1 MDAWMVGSCVAA
13 WVNKGE
19 KSPFSLT
26 NRIRD
31 SLGLW
36 YPIQQRQAVQV
47 GSQTC
52 LGLRSFLARGC
63 YMDLARCFLCHPSGN
78 LGIWLKLWYFVL
90 FLFLVL
96 TPRLL
101 FFLSMSA
108 STDASWPV
116 GPVNPFQPA
125 PQIALPVLHIAWSCY
140 EPIWLLALWCL
151 WHWHSSH
158 SAWFLQS
165 HQDAS
170 EELGLSTDREGKW

>member
-1 MDAWMVGSCVAA
+1 MFVVKYAQADRWMHGWWVAA
-13 WVNKGE
+13 WLHELIKG
-19 KSPFSLT
+19 KNQPFSLT

-90 FLFLVL
+90 FLLLVL

-140 EPIWLLALWCL
+140 EPIWLPAL
-151 WHWHSSH
+151 
-158 SAWFLQS
+158 
-165 HQDAS
+165 
-170 EELGLSTDREGKW
+170 

>member
-1 MDAWMVGSCVAA
+1 MGEWMVGSCVDA

-19 KSPFSLT
+19 DQPFSLT
-26 NRIRD
+26 HRICD
-31 SLGLW
+31 CLGLW
-36 YPIQQRQAVQV
+36 NAIQQRQAIQV

-63 YMDLARCFLCHPSGN
+63 YMDLARCFPRHPSGN

-96 TPRLL
+96 TPRFL

-108 STDASWPV
+108 STDASWPI

-125 PQIALPVLHIAWSCY
+125 PRLLCQYSILLGVAMNADGSLPYDVDGIAATLTQPGFFSWI
-140 EPIWLLALWCL
+140 EM
-151 WHWHSSH
+151 HWKS
-158 SAWFLQS
+158 W
-165 HQDAS
+165 D
-170 EELGLSTDREGKW
+170 